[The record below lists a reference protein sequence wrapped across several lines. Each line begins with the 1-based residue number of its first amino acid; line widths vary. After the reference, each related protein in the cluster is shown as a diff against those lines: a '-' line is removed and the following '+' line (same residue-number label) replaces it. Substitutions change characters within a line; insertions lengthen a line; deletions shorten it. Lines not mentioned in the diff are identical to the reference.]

1 MERGC
6 CATLFRNPLQDPLY
20 VKAKPCTVTHS
31 ACENAALC
39 TWCRASCRAAHGFAT
54 TPGSSFIPFIDV
66 FVNFLGHSVVLVY
79 IKTHKASSLE
89 H

>member
-66 FVNFLGHSVVLVY
+66 FKLSGPFGSTGLYKDAQSVQ
-79 IKTHKASSLE
+79 S
-89 H
+89 